1 MFIQFP
7 EVHTPIQGMENVPI
21 PNMVTIRQSYDPT
34 KIEDIKGHML
44 AELEK
49 VENKESYKGKRICIT
64 AGSRGIPD
72 LDVMLRT
79 ICDTLAGEQSRL
91 SFRPWEATAARVLR
105 DSWRCWP
112 VIISRRRAWAYR
124 SCHPWRWCS
133 TVN

>member
-79 ICDTLAGEQSRL
+79 ICDTLKSWGAEPFIIPSM
-91 SFRPWEATAARVLR
+91 AARVLR

>member
-64 AGSRGIPD
+64 A
-72 LDVMLRT
+72 
-79 ICDTLAGEQSRL
+79 
-91 SFRPWEATAARVLR
+91 
-105 DSWRCWP
+105 
-112 VIISRRRAWAYR
+112 
-124 SCHPWRWCS
+124 
-133 TVN
+133 

>member
-72 LDVMLRT
+72 LDVMRDLKE
-79 ICDTLAGEQSRL
+79 LGSRAVYH
-91 SFRPWEATAARVLR
+91 SVHGKPR
-105 DSWRCWP
+105 RC
-112 VIISRRRAWAYR
+112 V
-124 SCHPWRWCS
+124 C
-133 TVN
+133 

>member
-44 AELEK
+44 AELEI

-79 ICDTLAGEQSRL
+79 ICDTLKSWGAEPFIIPSMGSHGGACAEGQLEILPATTSLRRL
-91 SFRPWEATAARVLR
+91 WAVRSSLPWK
-105 DSWRCWP
+105 S
-112 VIISRRRAWAYR
+112 
-124 SCHPWRWCS
+124 
-133 TVN
+133 